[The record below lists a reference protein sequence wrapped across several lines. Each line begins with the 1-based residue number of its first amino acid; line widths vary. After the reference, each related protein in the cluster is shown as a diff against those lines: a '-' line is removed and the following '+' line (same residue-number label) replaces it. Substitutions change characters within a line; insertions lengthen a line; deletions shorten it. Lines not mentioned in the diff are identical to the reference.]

1 MTAPDYHIQSL
12 DRAASVLA
20 AFSVEEP
27 ELSIAELA
35 RRTRLPRSTV
45 HRIVVNLLRLGF
57 VARSPRAEVYRLGL
71 RLVELGAIALS
82 QLDLRKEAR
91 PTMERLAARTGEA
104 VFLAV
109 LDGHWS
115 VYLEKVEGSHSL
127 RMTASVGHRAPLHC
141 TATGTTLLAFQPED
155 EVRRLIAEGGMP
167 KRTAGTITAIE
178 PLLARLAEIRRR
190 GYAID
195 DGESEDGLV
204 GIAAPVFGSDNRVA
218 AALVVAGPRQR
229 LSPDRWA
236 EIGPVV
242 IAAATEISTA
252 LGHQQPLARR
262 HP

>member
-35 RRTRLPRSTV
+35 RRTHLPRSTV

-57 VARSPRAEVYRLGL
+57 VSRNPRAEVYRLGL

-91 PTMERLAARTGEA
+91 PTMERLAAQTGEA

-115 VYLEKVEGSHSL
+115 VYLEKVEGSRSL
-127 RMTASVGHRAPLHC
+127 RMTAAVGHRAPLHC
-141 TATGTTLLAFQPED
+141 TATGTTLLAFQSED
-155 EVRRLIAEGGMP
+155 EVRRLIAESGLS
-167 KRTAGTITAIE
+167 KRTATTITKIE
-178 PLLARLAEIRRR
+178 PLLARLAEIRQR

-195 DGESEDGLV
+195 DGDSEDGLV
-204 GIAAPVFGSDNRVA
+204 GISAPVFGADERIA

-229 LSPDRWA
+229 LSPERWT
-236 EIGPVV
+236 ELGPIV
-242 IAAATEISTA
+242 IAAANEISST
-252 LGHQQPLARR
+252 LGYTRP
-262 HP
+262 